1 MEKGWEKVYFTGD
14 EITATM
20 ARDLLTE
27 SGINSVI
34 MNHKDSTYLSF
45 GDVELY
51 VEEKD
56 KQEAL
61 TILAKLKKG

>member
-14 EITATM
+14 EITITM
-20 ARDLLTE
+20 ARDLLAE

-45 GDVELY
+45 GDIELY

-56 KQEAL
+56 EKEAL
-61 TILAKLKKG
+61 KILAKLKKG

>member
-27 SGINSVI
+27 GGINSVI
-34 MNHKDSTYLSF
+34 MIHKDSTYLSY
-45 GDVELY
+45 GDIELY

-56 KQEAL
+56 EREAL
-61 TILAKLKKG
+61 KILAKLKKG

>member
-1 MEKGWEKVYFTGD
+1 MEKGWEKVYFTG
-14 EITATM
+14 EEVTATM

-27 SGINSVI
+27 SGINSVM

-45 GDVELY
+45 GDIEIY

-56 KQEAL
+56 EKEAL
-61 TILAKLKKG
+61 KILAELKKG

>member
-14 EITATM
+14 EVTASI

-56 KQEAL
+56 MKEAL